1 MDMQSMDQDG
11 IIVPNS
17 MLIFPNEQKTLIY
30 QQTNGVVSLLEI
42 SDESDGVVSL
52 QEVPA

>member
-30 QQTNGVVSLLEI
+30 QQSNGVVSLQEIFDESNGVVSLLEM
-42 SDESDGVVSL
+42 
-52 QEVPA
+52 PA